1 MLRTLRM
8 VYRPRP
14 DATSGGGLDAPRS
27 ATFGRSLSRVVVIGG
42 AGVGW
47 APKPS
52 PLVRDEHVGRKTAVP
67 RAWEVGMGGGR
78 VIVSA

>member
-14 DATSGGGLDAPRS
+14 DATPSGGLDAPRS
-27 ATFGRSLSRVVVIGG
+27 ATFGQSLSRVVVVGG

-47 APKPS
+47 AQKPS
-52 PLVRDEHVGRKTAVP
+52 PLVRDEHAGRKTAGP
-67 RAWEVGMGGGR
+67 RTWEVGVGGGR
-78 VIVSA
+78 VIVDA